1 MSQTTSART
10 PEPVRRVSI
19 VVPFYNERRTLAEI
33 VERVLAV
40 TLPLIPGA
48 GERIARE
55 VILVDDGSTDG
66 SGDIAR
72 ALAERHAEV
81 VAIVN
86 PVNRGKGF
94 ALRTGFARATGEVII
109 VQDADMEYDPAD
121 YPALLEPI
129 LNGRTEIVYGSRIL
143 GKGRRG
149 KLIYYLGG
157 RSISAL
163 TSILYGAKITDEPT
177 GYKVFRRSVLE
188 RIELKCVGFEFCP
201 EFTAKAL
208 RAGYRIEE
216 VPIRYSPRTA
226 AEGKKITWRVGAQT
240 AWRLFK
246 HRLSR

>member
-1 MSQTTSART
+1 MSQIASARM
-10 PEPVRRVSI
+10 PEPVRKVSI
-19 VVPFYNERRTLAEI
+19 VVPFYNESRTLAEI
-33 VERVLAV
+33 VERVLAA
-40 TLPLIPGA
+40 TLPKEPGT
-48 GERIARE
+48 GEQIARE

-66 SGDIAR
+66 SGQIASG
-72 ALAERHAEV
+72 LAERHGEV
-81 VAIVN
+81 QAIIN
-86 PVNRGKGF
+86 PINRGKGF
-94 ALRTGFARATGEVII
+94 ALRTGFAHATGEVII
-109 VQDADMEYDPAD
+109 IQDADLEYDPAD

-149 KLIYYLGG
+149 KWFYYLGG

-163 TSILYGAKITDEPT
+163 ASILYGTKITDEPT
-177 GYKVFRRSVLE
+177 GYKVFRRSVLK

-216 VPIRYSPRTA
+216 VPIRYNPRTA

-240 AWRLFK
+240 AWHLLK
-246 HRLSR
+246 HRLVR